1 MFVKLLQL
9 LVVVF
14 ASAVLGSAADPSR
27 PACNAQTFGKMWPDS
42 ANHSKAQLS
51 KLARCGELAICTRGV
66 WRYRW
71 ESLTVRLDQL
81 RGGSK
86 LPKPA
91 ACEVPVDE
99 FTEQNRTAS
108 TGTN

>member
-1 MFVKLLQL
+1 MFVKVLQVL
-9 LVVVF
+9 LVVF
-14 ASAVLGSAADPSR
+14 AFAVLGSAADQSR
-27 PACNAQTFGKMWPDS
+27 PVCNAQTFGKMWPDS

-71 ESLTVRLDQL
+71 ESLTVRFDQL

-91 ACEVPVDE
+91 ACEIPDE
-99 FTEQNRTAS
+99 STKQNRTAS